1 MAKIMKKMSKAQ
13 NGKATTDS
21 TTYYTK
27 KLKYDADKEDYTKAY
42 GFPNPAY
49 DRARKETDSTLGS
62 LARQLKKGKPGYDP
76 NGFPKQKSGG
86 KIIKKKA
93 QSGIEAALEAKT
105 AERKAKGQSITER
118 QVKRLNR
125 IAETNPD
132 RSMRVAKRIVERK
145 DAKKATVA
153 PTMMKKGGMLKRADG
168 SYSKRGLWDNIRANR
183 GSGKKPT
190 AAMLKQE
197 RKIKSKTK
205 K

>member
-13 NGKATTDS
+13 NGKSSATADS

-27 KLKYDADKEDYTKAY
+27 KLKYDADKEDYTKRY
-42 GFPNPAY
+42 GYPNPAY

-105 AERKAKGQSITER
+105 AERNTKGPALREG
-118 QVKRLNR
+118 QVKRMTRVFN
-125 IAETNPD
+125 ANPE
-132 RSMRVAKRIVERK
+132 RGVKVAKRMLKRAVNSSS
-145 DAKKATVA
+145 V
-153 PTMMKKGGMLKRADG
+153 MKKGGMLKRADG
-168 SYSKRGLWDNIRANR
+168 SYSKRGLWDNIRANK

-205 K
+205 